1 MQLYIKMFGS
11 KYTRQDLRNAAH
23 KVKSQLGT
31 RYNQSRE
38 VLGRLDDGVQTVKRV
53 HTFVAPLINHTR
65 EGRILNNNLTKA
77 TNSYDTIRDRVINGD
92 RAIQSTAHV
101 IGGLQK
107 LGVHIGL

>member
-1 MQLYIKMFGS
+1 MFGS
-11 KYTRQDLRNAAH
+11 KYTRQDLRNVAH
-23 KVKSQLGT
+23 RVKGQLGT
-31 RYNQSRE
+31 RYNQGRE

-53 HTFVAPLINHTR
+53 HSFVAPLINHTR